1 MNRPE
6 NAYLYLAIANWK
18 QEKREINKFQNK
30 KVDVDKLIIKLIS
43 NKI

>member
-6 NAYLYLAIANWK
+6 NAYLYLAITDWN